1 MASRLLGLLG
11 LGARSKRL
19 AIGVGACR
27 ASLQRGEG
35 RLVVLAADA
44 SARAVDKVERLARAT
59 GVPVVRGL
67 TAEAIGDRLG
77 RPPVMA
83 VAVRDRELAAGMLAL
98 VAPDG
103 P

>member
-1 MASRLLGLLG
+1 VS
-11 LGARSKRL
+11 
-19 AIGVGACR
+19 IGVGACR

-35 RLVVLAADA
+35 RVVVLAADA
-44 SARAVDKVERLARAT
+44 SARAIEKVERLARGT
-59 GVPVVRGL
+59 GIPVLRGP

-83 VAVRDRELAAGMLAL
+83 VAVRDRELAAGLLAL
-98 VAPDG
+98 VTPDG